1 LPTGQGYGCAFDPT
15 GTYLAVAHI
24 NSPYM
29 GYIPVQ
35 IEGPIPVG
43 INGGWWKFE
52 NGQPV
57 EYPELKPETEM
68 EQRIT
73 DLEAAISAILGGAV

>member
-1 LPTGQGYGCAFDPT
+1 MKYYFRLNQDNIIVDAITFP
-15 GTYLAVAHI
+15 VE
-24 NSPYM
+24 
-29 GYIPVQ
+29 GYIEYETDYPL
-35 IEGPIPVG
+35 PAG

-68 EQRIT
+68 EQRIA
-73 DLEAAISAILGGAV
+73 DLEAAIAAILGGAIE

>member
-1 LPTGQGYGCAFDPT
+1 MKYYFRLNQDNIIVDAITFP
-15 GTYLAVAHI
+15 VE
-24 NSPYM
+24 
-29 GYIPVQ
+29 GYIEYETDYPL
-35 IEGPIPVG
+35 PAG

-73 DLEAAISAILGGAV
+73 DLESAIAAILGGAM

>member
-1 LPTGQGYGCAFDPT
+1 MKYYFKLNQDNIIVDAITFP
-15 GTYLAVAHI
+15 VE
-24 NSPYM
+24 
-29 GYIPVQ
+29 GYIEYETDYPL
-35 IEGPIPVG
+35 PAG
-43 INGGWWKFE
+43 INGGWWRFE

-73 DLEAAISAILGGAV
+73 DIEAAIAAILGGAGV

>member
-1 LPTGQGYGCAFDPT
+1 MKYYFRLNQDNIIVDAITFP
-15 GTYLAVAHI
+15 VE
-24 NSPYM
+24 
-29 GYIPVQ
+29 GYIEYETDYPL
-35 IEGPIPVG
+35 PAG

-73 DLEAAISAILGGAV
+73 DIEAAIAAILGGAGV